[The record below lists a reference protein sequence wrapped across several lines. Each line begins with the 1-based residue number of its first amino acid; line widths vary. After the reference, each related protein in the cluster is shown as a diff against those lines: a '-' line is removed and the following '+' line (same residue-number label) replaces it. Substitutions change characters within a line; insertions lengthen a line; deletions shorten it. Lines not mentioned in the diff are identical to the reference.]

1 MLPTLKRR
9 VSLPSVFDEFFGS
22 DMMNS
27 INFEDRHP
35 AYVPAVNVLENGDRF
50 AIELMA
56 PGREKGDFD
65 LHLEDDVLTISSE
78 KEYQHDEEKDGTFMR
93 REFGYSQFKRS
104 FTLPDTADQENIA
117 ANYKNGVLHIS
128 IPKKEEAKQQ
138 PARQIQI
145 S

>member
-1 MLPTLKRR
+1 MLPMLKRR
-9 VSLPSVFDEFFGS
+9 VSLPSVFDDFFGS
-22 DMMNS
+22 NVMNS
-27 INFEDRHP
+27 FDFEDRHP
-35 AYVPAVNVLENGDRF
+35 SYVPAVNVLENSDSF
-50 AIELMA
+50 QIELMA

-78 KEYQHDEEKDGTFMR
+78 KEFKHDEEKDGTFMR
-93 REFGYSQFKRS
+93 REFGYAQFKRS
-104 FTLPDTADQENIA
+104 FTLPETADQENIQ

-138 PARQIQI
+138 PPRQIQI